1 MQIFE
6 LSPFR
11 SLIEYPITPL
21 CLFKT
26 PHKTF
31 TSLLGSKELT
41 IKGKLE
47 FESRNAYLRVEGKGL
62 SSKLG
67 ASVGEEGLGSSS
79 FLNGSNL

>member
-1 MQIFE
+1 MQIFG

-11 SLIEYPITPL
+11 SLIKYPITPL
-21 CLFKT
+21 WLFKT
-26 PHKTF
+26 SHNAF
-31 TSLLGSKELT
+31 TSLLGSKEFT

-47 FESRNAYLRVEGKGL
+47 LKSRNVYLRVEGKGL

-67 ASVGEEGLGSSS
+67 ASLGEEGLGSSS